1 MRTIKFRAFIL
12 GKMYDVKAIDFDDE
26 YGITIT
32 TSGGFYNIGHGTK
45 DEHGHL
51 MQYTG
56 LKDKNGV
63 EIYEGDTLTDTDGDL
78 FDVEYDECDAMFILN
93 WREQDIIHHFGNQ
106 DSKWYEVIGTIHD
119 MKHEGEK
126 DE

>member
-12 GKMYDVKAIDFDDE
+12 GAMYDVKAIDFDDE
-26 YGITIT
+26 NGITIT

-63 EIYEGDTLTDTDGDL
+63 EICEGDKLLIAQEFQTFYGEVFYNNDNISFELRIDGD
-78 FDVEYDECDAMFILN
+78 DDEV
-93 WREQDIIHHFGNQ
+93 
-106 DSKWYEVIGTIHD
+106 SWYSTDDLEVIGNI
-119 MKHEGEK
+119 HEGEK
-126 DE
+126 NE

>member
-1 MRTIKFRAFIL
+1 MRIIKFRAFIL
-12 GKMYDVKAIDFDDE
+12 GAMYDVKAIDFDDE
-26 YGITIT
+26 HGITIT

-63 EIYEGDTLTDTDGDL
+63 EIYEGDILTDTGGDL
-78 FDVEYDECDAMFILN
+78 FVVEYDECDAMFILN
-93 WREQDIIHHFGNQ
+93 WRGQDISHHFGNQ
-106 DSKWYEVIGTIHD
+106 DSKWYEVIGTIHAT
-119 MKHEGEK
+119 KHEGE
-126 DE
+126 ENE